1 MTTLYQNPNEDAGNG
16 FTTAQSEEKKK
27 VNGNGANYDSSNK
40 GLIAQEFKIWRQRF
54 QEITAKMRQVADL
67 EKLLPVTV
75 AEVRDKLVCDSE
87 APRRADRVLIYQFT
101 TNDIGTI
108 VAESRA
114 TGWTPTINENLA
126 AILFGVYTSQE
137 YLEPVIIDDINQI
150 QVTPYQKQLLDKFQ
164 VRSSLSLPIFVDS
177 KVWGL
182 LVVHSCGVPRQWQET
197 ETTLLSQIATE
208 ITYRFQGFKLQRE
221 LKQSSLAKQSAAK
234 VITKILQQPDVEKIF
249 QTTTQE
255 VRQLLKCDRVGVYRF
270 NDDWSGQFVSESV
283 GNNWV
288 KVVTPGYQMVWE
300 DTHLQDTKGGRYAK
314 GESFVVN
321 DTYKIGLAQCH
332 IDILEQFEA
341 KAYIISPIFS
351 GEKLWGLLAAY
362 QNTGAREW
370 QDWEV
375 SFLNQI
381 GSQFGV
387 AVSQG
392 EYLGTVQKQKEQ
404 LGQIAKQEKA
414 LTKIVSRI
422 RQSLDIGEIFKIA
435 TQEMRQVLKCD
446 RVAVFKFHPNFSGEF
461 IAESVSQGWV
471 RLVDTT
477 RKELV
482 EDTFFQE
489 TKGARFAKGETI
501 AVNDIYA
508 ANITPCYLE
517 LLEQFETKAYI
528 NVPIFFDEQLWGLL
542 AAYQNSDTREWQ
554 TSEVSFLSQ
563 VALQFSLAKT
573 QIDYLAELTR
583 RAEQETAI
591 NRIVNKIRQ
600 SLDTEEIFR
609 TTTQEIRA
617 ALQCDRVAV
626 YEFTPDWGGRFVH
639 ESVGVGW
646 TQLVGPNIKTV
657 LDDTYLQDSKGGR
670 YAKGETFVVNN
681 TYKIGLA
688 DCHIKILEQFE
699 AKSYVIVP
707 IFFGDKLWGLLG
719 AYQNTGARE
728 WNPSEV
734 NFLKQI
740 GLQFS
745 LAKSQVDY
753 VEKVQEQSAE
763 LAKLVEQEKTVNK
776 IVNRIRQAA
785 NIEDIFKTTTQEV
798 RQALKCDRVGV
809 YQFHPDWSGTFIAES
824 VASGWTKVVT
834 PEFQMV
840 WPDTHLQET
849 QGGRYAKGESFV
861 VNDIYQVGHAQCH
874 IEILEQIE
882 VKAYM
887 IVPIFFEDKLW
898 GLLAAYQ
905 NTGTRQWQESE
916 INFLT
921 QIGLQFSLAKSQ
933 IDYIQKIQRQ
943 TGELA
948 KVAEQEKAVNK
959 IVARIRQ
966 AIGVE
971 DIFKTTTQEV
981 RQALKCDRV
990 GVYQFHPDWSGTFI
1004 AESVASGWTKVVTPE
1019 FQMVWPDTHLQETQG
1034 GRYAKGESFVVNDIY
1049 QVGHAQCHIEILEQ
1063 IEVKAYMIV
1072 PIFFEDK
1079 LWGLLA
1085 AYQNT
1090 GTRQWQESEINFL
1103 TQIGLQF
1110 SLAKSQVDYLDRLR
1124 EQSAKIAQAV
1134 EQEKTFSK
1142 IVNQIRQSLNS
1153 GIDEIF
1159 KSTTQDIRQLFKCD
1173 RCAVYKFTSDWGGNF
1188 VSESVATGWIKLVT
1202 PELKT
1207 AFDDPCLQA
1216 IKGGDYKKGNK
1227 LVVSD
1232 IYQASFDTCYIE
1244 LLEGF
1249 EAKAYAI
1256 VPILF
1261 GDNLWGLLAV
1271 YQNSS
1276 TRHWQE
1282 SETNLLARI
1291 GDQLGLALQQ
1301 TEFLQ
1306 QLQTQSTK
1314 LSEAA
1319 TREKAAK
1326 ELLQQR
1332 SIQLLIALKPALK
1345 GDLTV
1350 RAPITEDEI
1359 GTIADAY
1366 NGTVQALQQI
1376 VIKVQSASQQVAET
1390 SSNSSTSLVGLT
1402 HLAEQQS
1409 GEITKALGDL
1419 QQMVNSTQAVVNNA
1433 QLVQIAVQQANKTV
1447 DSGDTAM
1454 NETVNAIQAIR
1465 ETVAQTSKK
1474 IKRLSES
1481 SQKIS
1486 KVVNLISSFAT
1497 QTNVLALNAAIEATR
1512 AGEYGKGFA
1521 VVADEV
1527 RSLSRQSAAAT
1538 IEIEKL
1544 VQEIQAETGEVA
1556 VAMETGIQQV
1566 VEGTNLVNETRQNLN
1581 DIVSATAE
1589 ISQLIERITEA
1600 TQIQMQQSG
1609 TVTKSMNDVAEIANK
1624 TFGESQEIAHVFQ
1637 SLTGMAQDL
1646 LATASKFKV
1655 K

>member
-1 MTTLYQNPNEDAGNG
+1 MTTLYQNPNEDARNI
-16 FTTAQSEEKKK
+16 FSTAQNEEKKK
-27 VNGNGANYDSSNK
+27 DNGNGFNYDASSK
-40 GLIAQEFKIWRQRF
+40 SLIAQEFKIWRQRF
-54 QEITAKMRQVADL
+54 QEITAKMRQVGDL
-67 EKLLPVTV
+67 EKLLSVTV
-75 AEVRDKLVCDSE
+75 AEIKVKLVC
-87 APRRADRVLIYQFT
+87 DRVLIYQFHT
-101 TNDIGTI
+101 DDTGT
-108 VAESRA
+108 VLAEARS
-114 TGWTPTINENLA
+114 TGWTPGINETLA
-126 AILFGVYTSQE
+126 AIVFGVYTSAD
-137 YLEPVIIDDINQI
+137 YLEPVIIDDISQI
-150 QVTPYQKQLLDKFQ
+150 QVTPYQKQLLEKFQ
-164 VRSSLSLPIFVDS
+164 VRASLSLPIFVDG

-182 LVVHSCGVPRQWQET
+182 LVVHSCSTPRQWQET
-197 ETTLLSQIATE
+197 ETTLLSQITTE
-208 ITYRFQGFKLQRE
+208 ITYRFQGFKLQKE

-255 VRQLLKCDRVGVYRF
+255 IRQLLKCDRVGVYRF
-270 NDDWSGQFVSESV
+270 SDDWSGQFVSEAV

-288 KVVTPGYQMVWE
+288 KVVTPGYKMVWE
-300 DTHLQDTKGGRYAK
+300 DTHLQETKGGRYAQ
-314 GESFVVN
+314 GETFVVN

-332 IDILEQFEA
+332 IDILEQLEA

-392 EYLGTVQKQKEQ
+392 EYLGKVQRQTEQ
-404 LGQIAKQEKA
+404 LTQITKQQKA
-414 LTKIVSRI
+414 LTKIINRI
-422 RQSLDIGEIFKIA
+422 QQSLNMGEILKIA
-435 TQEMRQVLKCD
+435 TQELRQVLQCD
-446 RVAVFKFHPNFSGEF
+446 RVAVYQFHPDFSGKF
-461 IAESVSQGWV
+461 VTESVSNSWGK
-471 RLVDTT
+471 LVNTDI
-477 RKELV
+477 KDII
-482 EDTFFQE
+482 EDTYLQE

-501 AVNDIYA
+501 AVNDIYQ

-517 LLEQFETKAYI
+517 LLEQFEAKAYI
-528 NVPIFFDEQLWGLL
+528 NVPIFFGDQLWGLL
-542 AAYQNSDTREWQ
+542 AAYQNSAPREWQ
-554 TSEVSFLSQ
+554 SSEISFLSQ
-563 VALQFSLAKT
+563 VSLQFSLAKT
-573 QIDYLAELTR
+573 QIDYLQTVESKSEELAQ
-583 RAEQETAI
+583 RAEQEKAI
-591 NRIVNKIRQ
+591 NRIVNRIRQ
-600 SLDTEEIFR
+600 SLDVEE
-609 TTTQEIRA
+609 
-617 ALQCDRVAV
+617 
-626 YEFTPDWGGRFVH
+626 
-639 ESVGVGW
+639 
-646 TQLVGPNIKTV
+646 
-657 LDDTYLQDSKGGR
+657 
-670 YAKGETFVVNN
+670 
-681 TYKIGLA
+681 
-688 DCHIKILEQFE
+688 
-699 AKSYVIVP
+699 
-707 IFFGDKLWGLLG
+707 
-719 AYQNTGARE
+719 
-728 WNPSEV
+728 
-734 NFLKQI
+734 
-740 GLQFS
+740 
-745 LAKSQVDY
+745 
-753 VEKVQEQSAE
+753 
-763 LAKLVEQEKTVNK
+763 
-776 IVNRIRQAA
+776 
-785 NIEDIFKTTTQEV
+785 IFKTTTQEV
-798 RQALKCDRVGV
+798 RQALQCDRVGV
-809 YQFHPDWSGTFIAES
+809 YQFNPDWGGKFIAES
-824 VASGWTKVVT
+824 VGNGWTKTVT
-834 PEFQMV
+834 RDFQMV
-840 WPDTHLQET
+840 WEDTHLQET
-849 QGGRYAKGESFV
+849 QGGRYAKGETFV
-861 VNDIYQVGHAQCH
+861 VNDIYQAGHAQCH
-874 IEILEQIE
+874 LEILEQIE

-887 IVPIFFEDKLW
+887 IVPIFFEEKLW

-905 NTGTRQWQESE
+905 NSAPRTWQPSE
-916 INFLT
+916 
-921 QIGLQFSLAKSQ
+921 A
-933 IDYIQKIQRQ
+933 
-943 TGELA
+943 
-948 KVAEQEKAVNK
+948 
-959 IVARIRQ
+959 
-966 AIGVE
+966 
-971 DIFKTTTQEV
+971 
-981 RQALKCDRV
+981 
-990 GVYQFHPDWSGTFI
+990 
-1004 AESVASGWTKVVTPE
+1004 
-1019 FQMVWPDTHLQETQG
+1019 
-1034 GRYAKGESFVVNDIY
+1034 
-1049 QVGHAQCHIEILEQ
+1049 
-1063 IEVKAYMIV
+1063 
-1072 PIFFEDK
+1072 
-1079 LWGLLA
+1079 
-1085 AYQNT
+1085 
-1090 GTRQWQESEINFL
+1090 NFL

-1124 EQSAKIAQAV
+1124 QQSAKIAQIV

-1142 IVNQIRQSLNS
+1142 IVNQIRQSLTS
-1153 GIDEIF
+1153 GIEEIL
-1159 KSTTQDIRQLFKCD
+1159 KSTTHDIRQLLKCD
-1173 RCAVYKFTSDWGGNF
+1173 RAAVYKFTSDWGGHF
-1188 VSESVATGWIKLVT
+1188 VAESVAPGWIKLVT
-1202 PELKT
+1202 SELKT

-1216 IKGGDYKKGNK
+1216 MNGGDYKKGNK
-1227 LVVSD
+1227 LIVSD

-1244 LLEGF
+1244 ILEGF

-1261 GDNLWGLLAV
+1261 GEKLWGLLAV
-1271 YQNSS
+1271 YQNDR

-1306 QLQTQSTK
+1306 QLQNQSAK

-1319 TREKAAK
+1319 NREKAAK

-1376 VIKVQSASQQVAET
+1376 VIQVQTASQQVAQT
-1390 SSNSSTSLVGLT
+1390 SSNSSNSLVGLT

-1419 QQMVNSTQAVVNNA
+1419 QQMLNSSQAVVNNA
-1433 QLVQIAVQQANKTV
+1433 QLVQIAVQEANKTV

-1581 DIVSATAE
+1581 AIVSATAE

-1624 TFGESQEIAHVFQ
+1624 TFGESQEIANVFQ